1 MTMRSL
7 RLFATLTSAPIA
19 IGLSASPYVLAQVSD
34 AQQRAVNMARMRAEK
49 INGGLSR
56 YRAASCM
63 YNTSRGGG
71 DCLINSDGGFTFMIP
86 GGEPGWQEAGKPP
99 SVETEIKISPDG
111 REVMS
116 EIYNGSPR

>member
-1 MTMRSL
+1 MRSL
-7 RLFATLTSAPIA
+7 RLFATLTSAPVA

-34 AQQRAVNMARMRAEK
+34 AQQRAVNVARMRAEK

-63 YNTSRGGG
+63 YNTSSGGS
-71 DCLINSDGGFTFMIP
+71 DCLINSDGGFTFKIP
-86 GGEPGWQEAGKPP
+86 GGVPGWQETGQPP
-99 SVETEIKISPDG
+99 TVETEIKISSDG